1 MTRQELQIRRNVFAV
16 LMKDASRWIGIG
28 DEDDD
33 GKISRRG
40 IWRSV
45 IACGFGTEL
54 CRQADVRHEE
64 CRDIAIARG
73 RVERFS
79 EFRFGDPPG

>member
-33 GKISRRG
+33 GKISDRG
-40 IWRSV
+40 NCRWV
-45 IACGFGTEL
+45 IACGFGTEH
-54 CRQADVRHEE
+54 CSEADVRHEE
-64 CRDIAIARG
+64 FREIAISRG
-73 RVERFS
+73 RVQRFS
-79 EFRFGDPPG
+79 

>member
-1 MTRQELQIRRNVFAV
+1 MTRQELQIKRTVFRRP
-16 LMKDASRWIGIG
+16 DERRQQIDRIG

-40 IWRSV
+40 NCRWV

-64 CRDIAIARG
+64 CREIAISRG
-73 RVERFS
+73 RL
-79 EFRFGDPPG
+79 